1 MPVEVTAMKNTP
13 SKRGSLLTAAWY
25 RRSSVS
31 PRGDTLPPG
40 APPPR
45 GTPPD
50 PRGPDPDGPRP
61 PRAATPVTLSV
72 MPLPCQPARTRT
84 GGNRTSTPRR
94 TILTAGLDTPGRRR
108 SHARTVTGTSL
119 LFLPNGPGCPPG

>member
-40 APPPR
+40 APPSR
-45 GTPPD
+45 GIPPD
-50 PRGPDPDGPRP
+50 PHGPDPDGPRP

-84 GGNRTSTPRR
+84 GGNRTSPPRGA
-94 TILTAGLDTPGRRR
+94 ILPAELGTPGSLP
-108 SHARTVTGTSL
+108 SHLRDETRNPL
-119 LFLPNGPGCPPG
+119 FFLPHRPGVP